1 GFAQSP
7 QKLNSAEIHEAIK
20 KLNFLGSVL
29 YIAAHPDDENTRL
42 ISYMAN
48 EVKART
54 IYLSI
59 TRGDGGQN
67 LIGPQ
72 LKEQL
77 GLIRT
82 QELLAAR
89 RIDGG
94 EQMFTRA
101 VDFGYTKT
109 PEEAL
114 EFWNKDEVLGDVVWA
129 IRTLKPDVIINRF
142 NHRTSGET
150 HGQHTASALL
160 GIEAFDLAGDAKAYP
175 GQLEYTTVFQ
185 PKRLFFNTS

>member
-1 GFAQSP
+1 MRKIFFIILSLIFSLGFAQSP

-82 QELLAAR
+82 QE
-89 RIDGG
+89 
-94 EQMFTRA
+94 
-101 VDFGYTKT
+101 
-109 PEEAL
+109 
-114 EFWNKDEVLGDVVWA
+114 
-129 IRTLKPDVIINRF
+129 
-142 NHRTSGET
+142 
-150 HGQHTASALL
+150 
-160 GIEAFDLAGDAKAYP
+160 
-175 GQLEYTTVFQ
+175 
-185 PKRLFFNTS
+185 